1 MVTEKLQPTELALIA
16 KAFCK
21 SRSASREFHKILESQ
36 ILMKIPEMRKD
47 LKIIYAI
54 GRVFEETGLCSLDT
68 LKALKKE
75 AFQVEIE
82 NDVFK

>member
-1 MVTEKLQPTELALIA
+1 
-16 KAFCK
+16 
-21 SRSASREFHKILESQ
+21 
-36 ILMKIPEMRKD
+36 MKIPEMRKD